1 MDFLLTFLMDSNFG
15 TLYLKTFP
23 GKKTGIKTSRKIFE
37 NKTGEQFSEPN
48 IFRKQFY
55 LKQSWEEL
63 LEHNSSENHLIN
75 KLYFQYK
82 FPGKRF
88 WEHFWETFPQK
99 SYGKKNFPEN
109 IWGKVFRAK
118 DSLEIFLSKIVVGRN
133 YGTFPMQN
141 HFKRKVL
148 FQFIT
153 SLEEFLGAFLGKVS
167 EYTFHHAIT
176 IKGSLPIRDKI
187 VRELKNME
195 TLPGASKRRNLSQMD
210 YLGIM

>member
-1 MDFLLTFLMDSNFG
+1 M
-15 TLYLKTFP
+15 
-23 GKKTGIKTSRKIFE
+23 
-37 NKTGEQFSEPN
+37 
-48 IFRKQFY
+48 
-55 LKQSWEEL
+55 EEL

-99 SYGKKNFPEN
+99 SYEKKNFPEN
-109 IWGKVFRAK
+109 ILGKVFRAK
-118 DSLEIFLSKIVVGRN
+118 DSLEISLSKILVGRN

-148 FQFIT
+148 FQFKI
-153 SLEEFLGAFLGKVS
+153 SQEEFLGAFLGKVS
-167 EYTFHHAIT
+167 EYTFPYATT

-187 VRELKNME
+187 ACELKNME